1 MSGTSLGCS
10 SSTEI
15 ENMKNNGMI
24 LLVALLAFGLSAC
37 GNNAPTG
44 SSQNGGATSSAP
56 AKADEGKA
64 ATNPTPAP
72 ATETVGADGQTAER
86 IQLAKGKSDTDLKV
100 ALAPKQR
107 KKYVAFVAKGYM
119 TCIGPFES
127 LDSNITIKLN
137 GKALDLAE
145 NGPCSE
151 HAKTAGDQV
160 IEFTNKGDKQVSF
173 SAPVGFHEHN

>member
-1 MSGTSLGCS
+1 
-10 SSTEI
+10 
-15 ENMKNNGMI
+15 MKNNSMI

-37 GNNAPTG
+37 GNNAATG
-44 SSQNGGATSSAP
+44 SNQTGAAPSSAP

-64 ATNPTPAP
+64 ATKPTPAP
-72 ATETVGADGQTAER
+72 ATETGGADGQTTER
-86 IQLAKGKSDTDLKV
+86 IQLAKGKSDTDLQV
-100 ALAPKQR
+100 SLAPKQS

-127 LDSNITIKLN
+127 LDSNVTIKLN

-151 HAKTAGDQV
+151 HAKTAGDQH
-160 IEFTNKGDKQVSF
+160 IEFTNNGNKQVSF